1 MWVNNLIV
9 SSLESASSFIE
20 LQLTSVRLQGVPQ
33 FESIA
38 QGMSLPKEVSVNS
51 SIYAILSLGG
61 SVEIGIIFIWLVSKL
76 ISSTP

>member
-9 SSLESASSFIE
+9 SSLESANSSIE
-20 LQLTSVRLQGVPQ
+20 LHLTSVRFQGVPQ

-38 QGMSLPKEVSVNS
+38 QGMSLLKEVSINS

-61 SVEIGIIFIWLVSKL
+61 SVEV
-76 ISSTP
+76 